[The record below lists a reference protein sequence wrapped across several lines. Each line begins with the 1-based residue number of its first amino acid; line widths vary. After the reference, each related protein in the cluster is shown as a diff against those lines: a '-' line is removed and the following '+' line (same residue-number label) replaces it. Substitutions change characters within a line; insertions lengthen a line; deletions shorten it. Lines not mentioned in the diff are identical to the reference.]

1 VTYRRRARYAPTVR
15 GCREIGEQGSS
26 SAERATVQPS
36 GDIVIMLRVRV
47 LDDAIRIGRHFAVS
61 FQRTLRIPDDGGVYP
76 LPPGLGRFPLGA
88 DAGEGDVDDG
98 AW

>member
-1 VTYRRRARYAPTVR
+1 
-15 GCREIGEQGSS
+15 
-26 SAERATVQPS
+26 
-36 GDIVIMLRVRV
+36 MLRVRV

-88 DAGEGDVDDG
+88 DAGEGDVDGG
-98 AW
+98 AGATPVTGLRGQAGLSRV